1 MNDYL
6 KTEGYEDYK
15 HIAELWSGQA
25 KTWEH
30 DEAKNEPDDFLDS
43 EYPYLDEWADLSQEE
58 YTERCDRWIETRPWT
73 KCIVIIVGTPDD
85 L

>member
-1 MNDYL
+1 MQPRML
-6 KTEGYEDYK
+6 M
-15 HIAELWSGQA
+15 HPVFAHQELVGC
-25 KTWEH
+25 
-30 DEAKNEPDDFLDS
+30 
-43 EYPYLDEWADLSQEE
+43 EWALEAETDSSCACSQEE